1 MSKKPAAFVAQL
13 SLLFLVL
20 VALAT
25 PGVPQNPQNPSQPNQ
40 QRPRK
45 VFPGEEEPEDVLR
58 IDTDLVSVDVTAM
71 DSMGRPV
78 KHLKQEDFKI
88 YNDGVEQPISFFQ
101 LERREGDLRPLAVVF
116 ALDVSGS
123 MTSDEILRLRSALQS
138 FSTHLANHPV
148 VYAVMTFGMHVKTVQ
163 KFTSDPRKLDDAVER
178 IARDMPSGLSTH
190 TYDAV
195 DDAIR
200 MLVRNAPR
208 TREKRLM
215 KRAVMVVTDGFPVGD
230 TVKPQTVIERA
241 NAADVSV
248 FVVTLPSY
256 SRVMASA
263 TQTPLPTPL
272 DVSGLAELT
281 GGRNVYANERDY
293 APLFRALA
301 EEVSSA
307 YVLAFYP
314 PEEKRRDGRVHTIRV
329 EGPRGL
335 TLRQSRSEYR
345 AASK

>member
-1 MSKKPAAFVAQL
+1 MKKTAAFVVK
-13 SLLFLVL
+13 LLLL
-20 VALAT
+20 ALLLLAFAT
-25 PGVPQNPQNPSQPNQ
+25 PGVPQDPSNPPQ
-40 QRPRK
+40 QRPRR
-45 VFPGEEEPEDVLR
+45 VMPESQETDDVIR
-58 IDTDLVSVDVTAM
+58 VDTDLVSVDVTAM
-71 DSMGRPV
+71 DSTGRPV
-78 KHLKQEDFKI
+78 KNLRPEDFKI
-88 YNDGVEQPISFFQ
+88 YSDGVEQPIAFFQ
-101 LERREGDLRPLAVVF
+101 IEKRQGDLRPLAIVF

-123 MTSDEILRLRSALQS
+123 MTPDEIVRLRAALRS
-138 FSTHLANHPV
+138 FSNYLADYPV
-148 VYAVMTFGMHVKTVQ
+148 SYAVMTFGMHVKTLQ
-163 KFTSDPRKLDDAVER
+163 KFTTNPRKLDESMER
-178 IARDMPSGLSTH
+178 IAKDSPSGLSTH

-200 MLVRNAPR
+200 MLVRSAPR
-208 TREKRLM
+208 TRERRLM

-230 TVKPQTVIERA
+230 TVRPETVIERA

-256 SRVMASA
+256 SRVMASS
-263 TQTPLPTPL
+263 THTPLPTPL

-314 PEEKRRDGRVHTIRV
+314 PEEKRRDGQIHTIRV

>member
-1 MSKKPAAFVAQL
+1 MSKKTAAFAVHF
-13 SLLFLVL
+13 SLLILL
-20 VALAT
+20 LMALAT
-25 PGVPQNPQNPSQPNQ
+25 PGVPQNPSTEPQH
-40 QRPRK
+40 RPRK
-45 VFPGEEEPEDVLR
+45 VFPNEQEAEDVLR
-58 IDTDLVSVDVTAM
+58 IDTDLVSVDVTVM
-71 DSMGRPV
+71 DAMGRPV
-78 KHLKQEDFKI
+78 RNLRQEDFKI
-88 YNDGVEQPISFFQ
+88 YSDDAEQQISFFQ
-101 LERREGDLRPLAVVF
+101 IEKRQGEMRPLAIVF

-123 MTSDEILRLRSALQS
+123 MTSDEITRLRAAMKS
-138 FSTHLANHPV
+138 FSNHLSDHPV
-148 VYAVMTFGMHVKTVQ
+148 VYAVMTFGMQVKTLQ
-163 KFTSDPRKLDDAVER
+163 KFTADPRKLDEALGR
-178 IARDMPSGLSTH
+178 ISRDKSSGLSTH

-200 MLVRNAPR
+200 LLVRSAPR
-208 TREKRLM
+208 TRERRLM

-256 SRVMASA
+256 SRVMASS

-314 PEEKRRDGRVHTIRV
+314 PEEKRRDGQVHTIRV

-335 TLRQSRSEYR
+335 TLRQSRSDYR